1 MDHRF
6 QSTVLLTLQEATEDF
21 LVNMFDQCN
30 QIAIHGKRTTVVV
43 KDIKLWD
50 RLHDFYSYV
59 MNLNMNIVPKVKPNT
74 LGISYDRY

>member
-6 QSTVLLTLQEATEDF
+6 QSTVLLTLQEVTEDF

-50 RLHDFYSYV
+50 RLHDFTH
-59 MNLNMNIVPKVKPNT
+59 T
-74 LGISYDRY
+74 L